1 MEKNIPLHLQDII
14 FGSSDSAISQQ
25 IAKHIREGKLKK
37 IAPRIYTGKLTD
49 SAEEIIKRN
58 LFSILGKQYN
68 GAVLSHRSAFEY
80 RPTESGMLF
89 LTYTYTKKIELPG
102 VTLSFMAGPGPIEGD
117 TKMFDLY
124 ISQQAR
130 AYLENMQVSRRPGAD
145 SKTLSLKQIEEKL
158 EKIIQI
164 NGEQEINRLRD
175 RAREISGALGM
186 DAEFSK
192 LNRLISALLAKR
204 THKGLAS
211 PAAKARALGAPF
223 DIERTKIFESLFIDL
238 RERPLIR
245 RPDQNASDISFKNFA
260 FFESYFSNY
269 IEGTVFEIE
278 EAKQIIATQQPLP
291 ARNADSHDVLGT
303 YQIVSSRQEMHVTP
317 RDNAQLL
324 EILQYRHRIL
334 MSARPDKNPGLFKDR
349 NNFAGSTTFVDYN
362 LVRGTLIKGFE
373 FYRVLEHP
381 FARAVFIKFM
391 ISEVHPFLDG
401 NGRLARIMM
410 NAELVA
416 AGESK
421 IIIPA
426 VFREDYLGSLR
437 RLTRQGDTDTYIRVM
452 AKAHL
457 FSEQVFGDDR
467 NEMETHLRACNA
479 FSEPEENIL
488 KIIERL

>member
-1 MEKNIPLHLQDII
+1 MEKNIPIHLQDIV

-37 IAPRIYTGKLTD
+37 IAPRLYTGKLTD
-49 SAEEIIKRN
+49 SAEEIINRN

-68 GAVLSHRSAFEY
+68 GAVLSHRSALEY

-89 LTYTYTKKIELPG
+89 LTYTYTKKIDLPG

-130 AYLENMQVSRRPGAD
+130 AYLENMQVSRKPGAD
-145 SKTLSLKQIEEKL
+145 SKTLAIKQIEEKL

-186 DAEFSK
+186 DAEFTK
-192 LNRLISALLAKR
+192 LNRLISALLTTR
-204 THKGLAS
+204 THKGLIS

-245 RPDQNASDISFKNFA
+245 RPDQNASDISFKNFS
-260 FFESYFSNY
+260 FYESYFSNY

-278 EAKQIIATQQPLP
+278 EAKQIISTQQPLP
-291 ARNADSHDVLGT
+291 SRNADSHDVLGT
-303 YQIVSSRQEMHVTP
+303 YQIVSSQQEMHETP
-317 RDNAQLL
+317 RDSAQLL

-349 NNFAGSTTFVDYN
+349 NNFAGSTTFVDYR

-373 FYRVLEHP
+373 FYKGLEHP
-381 FARAVFIKFM
+381 FARAVFIKFL

-426 VFREDYLGSLR
+426 VYREDYLGSLR
-437 RLTRQGDTDTYIRVM
+437 RLTRQSDTDTYIRVM

-457 FSEQVFGDDR
+457 FSEQIFGDNR

-479 FSEPEENIL
+479 FSEPEENKL
-488 KIIERL
+488 KIIGWL

>member
-1 MEKNIPLHLQDII
+1 MEKNIPLYLQDIV
-14 FGSSDSAISQQ
+14 FGSSDPAISQQ

-58 LFSILGKQYN
+58 LFSILGTQYN

-117 TKMFDLY
+117 TTMFELY
-124 ISQQAR
+124 VSQQAR

-175 RAREISGALGM
+175 RAREISGPLGM
-186 DAEFSK
+186 DAEFTK
-192 LNRLISALLAKR
+192 LNRLISALLATR
-204 THKGLAS
+204 TPKALAS

-223 DIERTKIFESLFIDL
+223 DIERIKIFESLFIDL

-303 YQIVSSRQEMHVTP
+303 YQIVSSQQEMHVTP
-317 RDNAQLL
+317 RDSAQLL

-334 MSARPDKNPGLFKDR
+334 MSARPDKNPGFFKDR
-349 NNFAGSTTFVDYN
+349 NNFAGNTTFVDYR
-362 LVRGTLIKGFE
+362 LVRGTIIKGFE
-373 FYRVLEHP
+373 FYRALEHP
-381 FARAVFIKFM
+381 FARAVFLKFM

-401 NGRLARIMM
+401 NGRLARVMM

-416 AGESK
+416 AEESK
-421 IIIPA
+421 IIIPT
-426 VFREDYLGSLR
+426 VFREDYVGSLR

-457 FSEQVFGDDR
+457 FSEQVFGDIRD
-467 NEMETHLRACNA
+467 EMEAHLLACNA
-479 FSEPEENIL
+479 FSEPEENKL
-488 KIIERL
+488 KIIERT